1 MSHALS
7 PGSRATW
14 IIEVLVLAAL
24 YAAGAWLRLFFPF
37 TDHGASW
44 VWIPSGISLAAL
56 LLRGVDR
63 WPGIAL
69 GAVARRAWKRGTW
82 PLPIG

>member
-44 VWIPSGISLAAL
+44 VWTKS
-56 LLRGVDR
+56 R
-63 WPGIAL
+63 
-69 GAVARRAWKRGTW
+69 
-82 PLPIG
+82 